1 MAPYRLGQSRNSY
14 EEGTVV
20 TYAASEEHIA
30 KLEGELRGAV
40 DGEAE
45 TAQRLDSEHKRRAAL
60 DQQLYEAR
68 EEAARLMLEAA
79 SQTRTAVVAEA
90 EELLEAARVE
100 AEGEADQVI
109 KHASDKADEM
119 VALARREGM
128 AIVDAGRKEVRALK
142 DDAARQMADLATE
155 NRELTHR
162 LGVMETMYDE
172 LVATLKLV
180 AEISTEELVE
190 TQDSLE
196 QLDLRETE
204 QPPTEPNSEQITSGS
219 APQDEL
225 LESTRA
231 RADRPIQEAHEEAD
245 QSVHGAREPSEQH
258 NQNGP
263 ERDSVHE
270 ADDGGGEELAVIID
284 DRDLAP
290 RRSRYQ
296 RWLNLNR
303 KNRDSKENRNRQ
315 DKAISERFNRIL
327 SSSNSVEDADPQEA
341 EAPIRNLA
349 QGTNRTSA

>member
-1 MAPYRLGQSRNSY
+1 M
-14 EEGTVV
+14 V

-68 EEAARLMLEAA
+68 EEAARLILEEA

-128 AIVDAGRKEVRALK
+128 AIVDAGRDEVGALK
-142 DDAARQMADLATE
+142 DYAARQMADLATE

-245 QSVHGAREPSEQH
+245 RLVHGAREEASEQH
-258 NQNGP
+258 YQMGP

-327 SSSNSVEDADPQEA
+327 SSSNSVQDADPQEA

>member
-1 MAPYRLGQSRNSY
+1 MTN
-14 EEGTVV
+14 
-20 TYAASEEHIA
+20 AASEEHIA
-30 KLEGELRGAV
+30 KLEGELKEAA
-40 DGEAE
+40 DQEAE
-45 TAQRLDSEHKRRAAL
+45 TAQRLDRVHKRKSTL
-60 DQQLYEAR
+60 DQQLHEAR
-68 EEAARLMLEAA
+68 EQATRLMHEEA
-79 SQTRTAVVAEA
+79 SQTRAARVAEA
-90 EELLEAARVE
+90 EEFLQAARVE

-109 KHASDKADEM
+109 KHASDKADGM

-128 AIVDAGRKEVRALK
+128 AIVDAGREEVRALK

-155 NRELTHR
+155 NRELPHR

-245 QSVHGAREPSEQH
+245 RLVHGAREEASEQH
-258 NQNGP
+258 YQIGP

>member
-1 MAPYRLGQSRNSY
+1 M
-14 EEGTVV
+14 V

-30 KLEGELRGAV
+30 KLEGELREAA

-68 EEAARLMLEAA
+68 EEAARLMLEEA

-245 QSVHGAREPSEQH
+245 RLVHGAREEASEQH
-258 NQNGP
+258 YQIGP

>member
-1 MAPYRLGQSRNSY
+1 M
-14 EEGTVV
+14 V

-30 KLEGELRGAV
+30 KLEGQLREAA

-90 EELLEAARVE
+90 EDLLEAARVE

-245 QSVHGAREPSEQH
+245 RLVHGAREEASEQH
-258 NQNGP
+258 YQIGP

-290 RRSRYQ
+290 RRSR
-296 RWLNLNR
+296 
-303 KNRDSKENRNRQ
+303 
-315 DKAISERFNRIL
+315 
-327 SSSNSVEDADPQEA
+327 
-341 EAPIRNLA
+341 
-349 QGTNRTSA
+349 

>member
-1 MAPYRLGQSRNSY
+1 M
-14 EEGTVV
+14 V

-30 KLEGELRGAV
+30 KLEGELRGAA

-45 TAQRLDSEHKRRAAL
+45 MAQRLDSEHKRRAAL

-68 EEAARLMLEAA
+68 EEAALLMLEEA

-245 QSVHGAREPSEQH
+245 RLVHGAREEASEQLY
-258 NQNGP
+258 QIGP

-327 SSSNSVEDADPQEA
+327 SSSNSVEDEDPQEA

>member
-1 MAPYRLGQSRNSY
+1 VAPYRLGQSRNSY

-30 KLEGELRGAV
+30 KLEGELREAA

-68 EEAARLMLEAA
+68 EEAARLMLEEA
-79 SQTRTAVVAEA
+79 SQTRAAVVAEA

-109 KHASDKADEM
+109 KHASDKADKK

-190 TQDSLE
+190 TQDSLH
-196 QLDLRETE
+196 QLDPAAT
-204 QPPTEPNSEQITSGS
+204 QVPPS
-219 APQDEL
+219 
-225 LESTRA
+225 EST
-231 RADRPIQEAHEEAD
+231 AD
-245 QSVHGAREPSEQH
+245 QSTDSGAEE
-258 NQNGP
+258 G
-263 ERDSVHE
+263 SV
-270 ADDGGGEELAVIID
+270 AD
-284 DRDLAP
+284 
-290 RRSRYQ
+290 
-296 RWLNLNR
+296 
-303 KNRDSKENRNRQ
+303 
-315 DKAISERFNRIL
+315 
-327 SSSNSVEDADPQEA
+327 QEA
-341 EAPIRNLA
+341 PSGLESVDPAPIEVAPLR
-349 QGTNRTSA
+349 GR